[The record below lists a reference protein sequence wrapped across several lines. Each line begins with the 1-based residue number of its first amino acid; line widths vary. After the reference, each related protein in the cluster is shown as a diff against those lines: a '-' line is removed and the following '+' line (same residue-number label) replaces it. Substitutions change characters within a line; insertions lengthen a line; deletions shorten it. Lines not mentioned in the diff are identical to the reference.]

1 VSNAAAVLDAAR
13 VDLERTQIR
22 APFDAVVQ
30 LKNIDEGDFAQA
42 GRTLVEL
49 VATDRLFV
57 RASLPVGD
65 LKHFPNLGKTEY
77 PARLMLTG
85 DAEQSGKLYKLLPGL
100 SEQGHMA
107 RLLIAVNNPFSSSV
121 SRPMLLGEVVR
132 VELSGRT
139 AENVS
144 LISRK
149 HLRDGSAVW
158 MIDAENKLRICPAE
172 TVQGSADRVLVRF
185 GFSKDWKLITSN
197 IAAPVDGMTLKTVQ
211 KAGGGS

>member
-1 VSNAAAVLDAAR
+1 
-13 VDLERTQIR
+13 
-22 APFDAVVQ
+22 
-30 LKNIDEGDFAQA
+30 
-42 GRTLVEL
+42 
-49 VATDRLFV
+49 
-57 RASLPVGD
+57 
-65 LKHFPNLGKTEY
+65 
-77 PARLMLTG
+77 
-85 DAEQSGKLYKLLPGL
+85 
-100 SEQGHMA
+100 
-107 RLLIAVNNPFSSSV
+107 
-121 SRPMLLGEVVR
+121 MLLGEVVR